1 MPGILVSSL
10 KDKKIDKVIGV
21 ESRGFFF
28 GMIAQELNVSC
39 PSENPTSCL
48 TTPFQLPMS
57 WNKDT
62 LEIHTDAIRKGDRVL
77 IHDDVLATEEPR
89 KQYVNWWRNWAVKSS

>member
-1 MPGILVSSL
+1 
-10 KDKKIDKVIGV
+10 V

-28 GMIAQELNVSC
+28 GMLIAQELNVGFV

-48 TTPFQLPMS
+48 TPFQLPRLEYGT
-57 WNKDT
+57 DT

-77 IHDDVLATEEPR
+77 IHDDVLATGGTA
-89 KQYVNWWRNWAVKSS
+89 KAVCELVD